1 MHAMSGSGDI
11 TTMGGL
17 RKKLPW
23 THGVFVVCWL
33 AICGVV
39 FSGFLSK
46 DSIIA
51 GAMSADEHMKE
62 FAWVGE
68 AAGIVL
74 SAAALGT
81 AFYMS
86 RLYFLVFSGESRAS
100 HEVQHHIH
108 ESPGSMVGPLVVL
121 AIGAALGGLV
131 GLPGGL
137 FEHADWNL
145 LDREL
150 APVLGPEV
158 EVSHLTEIG
167 VMVGATVLA
176 LLGIGLAWLFY
187 GGGYREPSRKFAA
200 AVPKLVNLVRD
211 KFRIDELYQLLI
223 VRPIKKVSQ
232 GIYFVVD
239 RILIDKILVGVPVA
253 AVDFFGRLSRSV
265 QGSGDGQ
272 RYMAV
277 FALGVAGLVYLSTRP
292 MAPDALKVT
301 VSGLG
306 VDVDARRGNKT
317 GADSLEYSYD
327 FDDGGKPEA
336 PGRGPVAHHTYARP
350 GDYTIRVDVKD
361 KNWNTSSSVKQK
373 VTVR

>member
-1 MHAMSGSGDI
+1 
-11 TTMGGL
+11 
-17 RKKLPW
+17 
-23 THGVFVVCWL
+23 
-33 AICGVV
+33 
-39 FSGFLSK
+39 
-46 DSIIA
+46 
-51 GAMSADEHMKE
+51 
-62 FAWVGE
+62 
-68 AAGIVL
+68 
-74 SAAALGT
+74 
-81 AFYMS
+81 
-86 RLYFLVFSGESRAS
+86 
-100 HEVQHHIH
+100 
-108 ESPGSMVGPLVVL
+108 MVGPLVVL
-121 AIGAALGGLV
+121 AIGAALGGLI

-150 APVLGPEV
+150 SPVLGAEV

-167 VMVGATVLA
+167 VMVGATLLA

-200 AVPKLVNLVRD
+200 AFPKLVKLVQD
-211 KFRIDELYQLLI
+211 KFRIDELYQFLF
-223 VRPIKKVSQ
+223 VRPIKKIGQ
-232 GIYFVVD
+232 AIYFVVD

-265 QGSGDGQ
+265 QGNGDGQ

-306 VDVDARRGNKT
+306 VDVDARRGNKA
-317 GADSLEYSYD
+317 GSEALEYSYD

-336 PGRGPVAHHTYARP
+336 PGAGPTAHHVYRRP
-350 GDYTIRVDVKD
+350 GSYTIRVDVKD
-361 KNWNTSSSVKQK
+361 AHWNTSSTVKQK

>member
-1 MHAMSGSGDI
+1 MSGSGDI

-51 GAMSADEHMKE
+51 GAMSAEGAMKD
-62 FAWVGE
+62 FAWVGQ

-74 SAAALGT
+74 SVAALGT

-121 AIGAALGGLV
+121 AIGAALGGLI
-131 GLPGGL
+131 GLPGSL

-150 APVLGPEV
+150 APVLGSEV
-158 EVSHLTEIG
+158 EVSRMAEIG
-167 VMVGATVLA
+167 VMVGATLLA

-200 AVPKLVNLVRD
+200 AFPKLVKLAQD
-211 KFRIDELYQLLI
+211 KFRIDEVYQFLI
-223 VRPIKKVSQ
+223 VRPIK
-232 GIYFVVD
+232 
-239 RILIDKILVGVPVA
+239 
-253 AVDFFGRLSRSV
+253 RSP
-265 QGSGDGQ
+265 
-272 RYMAV
+272 RA
-277 FALGVAGLVYLSTRP
+277 STSWS
-292 MAPDALKVT
+292 T
-301 VSGLG
+301 ES
-306 VDVDARRGNKT
+306 
-317 GADSLEYSYD
+317 
-327 FDDGGKPEA
+327 
-336 PGRGPVAHHTYARP
+336 
-350 GDYTIRVDVKD
+350 
-361 KNWNTSSSVKQK
+361 
-373 VTVR
+373 

>member
-1 MHAMSGSGDI
+1 
-11 TTMGGL
+11 
-17 RKKLPW
+17 
-23 THGVFVVCWL
+23 
-33 AICGVV
+33 
-39 FSGFLSK
+39 
-46 DSIIA
+46 
-51 GAMSADEHMKE
+51 
-62 FAWVGE
+62 
-68 AAGIVL
+68 
-74 SAAALGT
+74 
-81 AFYMS
+81 
-86 RLYFLVFSGESRAS
+86 
-100 HEVQHHIH
+100 
-108 ESPGSMVGPLVVL
+108 
-121 AIGAALGGLV
+121 
-131 GLPGGL
+131 
-137 FEHADWNL
+137 
-145 LDREL
+145 
-150 APVLGPEV
+150 
-158 EVSHLTEIG
+158 
-167 VMVGATVLA
+167 
-176 LLGIGLAWLFY
+176 
-187 GGGYREPSRKFAA
+187 
-200 AVPKLVNLVRD
+200 
-211 KFRIDELYQLLI
+211 
-223 VRPIKKVSQ
+223 
-232 GIYFVVD
+232 VVD